1 FIWTPIYS
9 YIGARMIG
17 LTGSPQGVSFPYLR
31 EASFYLSGYE
41 GAGIWFAP
49 VPIFQWGY
57 EAQTF
62 KQLELTKTRCGSL
75 VKMTALTLAVMFVC
89 SFLFWSLIWKLG
101 PIPSSA
107 YPYVQK
113 LWPFHATMQAF
124 WAKSTLADAG
134 ANLLTQIIRWD
145 YIGIGLGA
153 SLILYGAL
161 HFLQA
166 PMAIFYGFVAGLG
179 QWPHF
184 VILNFIGA
192 MLGRFYFQK
201 RFGEAR
207 WSAYAPILLAG
218 YSCGVGLIGMSS
230 IAIALISKAVSQ
242 VVF

>member
-1 FIWTPIYS
+1 M
-9 YIGARMIG
+9 R
-17 LTGSPQGVSFPYLR
+17 R
-31 EASFYLSGYE
+31 RRLSN
-41 GAGIWFAP
+41 
-49 VPIFQWGY
+49 Q
-57 EAQTF
+57 Q
-62 KQLELTKTRCGSL
+62 LTKTRFGSL

-153 SLILYGAL
+153 SLLLYGAL
-161 HFLQA
+161 HLLQA

-192 MLGRFYFQK
+192 MQGAFIFKSVLGK
-201 RFGEAR
+201 RAG
-207 WSAYAPILLAG
+207 APTHRSYLPATR
-218 YSCGVGLIGMSS
+218 VGLG
-230 IAIALISKAVSQ
+230 LLV
-242 VVF
+242 

>member
-1 FIWTPIYS
+1 MEAWTD
-9 YIGARMIG
+9 
-17 LTGSPQGVSFPYLR
+17 SFFGIPLCAETVAISR
-31 EASFYLSGYE
+31 DH
-41 GAGIWFAP
+41 AG
-49 VPIFQWGY
+49 
-57 EAQTF
+57 
-62 KQLELTKTRCGSL
+62 
-75 VKMTALTLAVMFVC
+75 
-89 SFLFWSLIWKLG
+89 
-101 PIPSSA
+101 
-107 YPYVQK
+107 
-113 LWPFHATMQAF
+113 F

-153 SLILYGAL
+153 SLLLYGAL
-161 HFLQA
+161 HLLQA

-184 VILNFIGA
+184 CDSQFHWSYAFLW
-192 MLGRFYFQK
+192 RFYFQK